1 MYIYVGDIVG
11 SVRCKGLYRDKKE
24 ELSSLGF
31 NYEVTDKGP
40 LLTYGEVKSVLTLYK
55 RLYGLDIPEGYK
67 VGYGDSNF
75 REETWGMPLGKIFK
89 DIKDELKWPEKRA
102 ELMS

>member
-1 MYIYVGDIVG
+1 
-11 SVRCKGLYRDKKE
+11 
-24 ELSSLGF
+24 
-31 NYEVTDKGP
+31 
-40 LLTYGEVKSVLTLYK
+40 
-55 RLYGLDIPEGYK
+55 LDIPEGYK

-89 DIKDELKWPEKRA
+89 DIKDGLKWPEKRA